1 MSDGEDN
8 VCVIDLATK
17 AEVTAFIDSMKKSGY
32 TQEGTLYSHQL
43 NSNGQPPYV
52 HVRVKGLRVIIITP
66 FEMIP
71 YGF

>member
-32 TQEGTLYSHQL
+32 TQEGTLYSHPL
-43 NSNGQPPYV
+43 NSNGQPPEVY
-52 HVRVKGLRVIIITP
+52 VRVRELKVKIITT
-66 FEMIP
+66 FEMVP
-71 YGF
+71 YDF